1 MKIDI
6 IALAVVAVALA
17 AAATGCSWLL
27 NTYAPDLSPARLF
40 LEADIIAKLAML
52 LLMLLTLPILVL
64 GVFGVAVR
72 SAARSMAMILRI
84 AALAAGVLGLLAG
97 AYGWLNI
104 QTAIARVGPVS
115 IEVTAP
121 SWAEVLLVVAYSMLV
136 AGFALLFAVGAGLRA
151 GTRRKV

>member
-6 IALAVVAVALA
+6 IAVAVVAVAFA
-17 AAATGCSWLL
+17 AAATGCNWLL
-27 NTYAPDLSPARLF
+27 TSYAPGLSPALVF
-40 LEADIIAKLAML
+40 LEADIIAKLVML
-52 LLMLLTLPILVL
+52 LLMLLTFPILVL
-64 GVFGVAVR
+64 GLVGVLVR

-84 AALAAGVLGLLAG
+84 AALAAAVLGLLAG

-104 QTAIARVGPVS
+104 QTAIASVGPVG

-121 SWAEVLLVVAYSMLV
+121 SWAEVLLIVAYAMLV

-151 GTRRKV
+151 GSSRQA